1 MIFESDTSNHAPLV
15 RLLRSTLERLER
27 AEGLRHDDPALME
40 IKDSIVRSIAEL
52 EIKRDSILRA
62 A

>member
-1 MIFESDTSNHAPLV
+1 MIFESDSSNYAPLV

-27 AEGLRHDDPALME
+27 SEGLRHDDPALME

-52 EIKRDSILRA
+52 EIKRDSMLRA